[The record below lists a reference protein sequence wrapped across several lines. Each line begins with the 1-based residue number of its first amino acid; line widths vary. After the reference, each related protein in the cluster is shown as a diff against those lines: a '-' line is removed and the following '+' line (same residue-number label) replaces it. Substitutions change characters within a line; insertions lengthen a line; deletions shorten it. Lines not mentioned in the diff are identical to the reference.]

1 MTGYT
6 LIQTVDYE
14 GSQLI
19 GMFSSIEDII
29 EFLKG
34 HRSYTEDVQAL
45 AEGREIEI
53 EHCEN
58 RQNAWNAPVSST
70 GCWTIEGTYDSTFVI
85 YSFAL

>member
-1 MTGYT
+1 MIGYT
-6 LIQTVDYE
+6 LIETIAYE

-29 EFLKG
+29 DFLKG
-34 HRSYTEDVQAL
+34 HRVYSEDVQAL

-53 EHCEN
+53 EQDDEL
-58 RQNAWNAPVSST
+58 QNAWNAPVSTT
-70 GCWTIEGTYDSTFVI
+70 GCWTIEGRIDSTFVI